1 MQLWENEHFTFLPP
15 NSSERQAYLA
25 WGRKSAF
32 VLNENN
38 STEIEHLN
46 VWLKEK
52 NLPVFGYVSYEAKK
66 LFEKNV
72 YFNSC
77 SDGSELVY
85 FFEPEHVWKEENG
98 TWICLTEE
106 QPNERSVIEGFLSK
120 NKTTEHSANEEKLVF
135 EMLETKESYI
145 EKIERI
151 LGDIQRGNYYE
162 TNFCMPIQAKGLL
175 NDAFAHFSKM
185 NSATEAPHAVY
196 FNGDKF
202 QLLCTSPERFI
213 QKKGNTIISQPIKGT
228 IKRGTSSA
236 EDEEN
241 KNLLRAS
248 KKEQSEN
255 IMIVDLVRNDLSRIA
270 EQASVQ
276 VTSLCELHTFK
287 TLHHL
292 ISTVEAQLPSNIT
305 FTNVLAATFPMGSMT
320 GAPKI
325 SAVKHMEE
333 LEVIDRGIYSGSFGV
348 IEPNGN
354 FDFNVIIR
362 SAVYNKEKKQTTI
375 KVGSAITQASHAE
388 AEFDEC
394 LLKAASTL
402 SIFNNK

>member
-1 MQLWENEHFTFLPP
+1 MQLWENDHFTFLPP
-15 NSSERQAYLA
+15 NSNERQAYIA
-25 WGRKSAF
+25 WGKKDAF

-38 STEIEHLN
+38 PEDILKLN
-46 VWLKEK
+46 NWLAEK
-52 NLPVFGYVSYEAKK
+52 TTPVFGYISFEAKK

-72 YFNSC
+72 YKNVC
-77 SDGSELVY
+77 SDGSEILY
-85 FFEPEHVWKEENG
+85 FFEPQHVWKEENG
-98 TWICLTEE
+98 NWIPLTETE
-106 QPNERSVIEGFLSK
+106 PNEHSVIDSFISNYTKIEIAS
-120 NKTTEHSANEEKLVF
+120 NEEKLSF
-135 EMLETKESYI
+135 EMLESKVSYV
-145 EKIERI
+145 EKIQSV
-151 LGDIQRGNYYE
+151 LNHIQRGDYYE
-162 TNFCMPIQAKGLL
+162 TNFCMPLQAKGMLHQ
-175 NDAFAHFSKM
+175 AFAHFSKM
-185 NSATEAPHAVY
+185 NNATEAPHAVY
-196 FNGDKF
+196 FNGENI

-213 QKKGNTIISQPIKGT
+213 QKKENKLISQPIKGT
-228 IKRGTSSA
+228 IRRGKNSE
-236 EDEEN
+236 EDEQN
-241 KNLLRAS
+241 KALLQS
-248 KKEQSEN
+248 SEKERSEN

-270 EQASVQ
+270 TKASVN

-305 FTNVLAATFPMGSMT
+305 FTEILAATFPMGSMT

-333 LEVIDRGIYSGSFGV
+333 LEVLDRGIYSGTFGV

-375 KVGSAITQASHAE
+375 KVGSAITQASNAE
-388 AEFDEC
+388 AEYEEC

-402 SIFNNK
+402 SIFN

>member
-15 NSSERQAYLA
+15 NSSERQAYIA

-32 VLNENN
+32 VVNENN
-38 STEIEHLN
+38 TSEIEQLN
-46 VWLKEK
+46 VWLKK
-52 NLPVFGYVSYEAKK
+52 KTLPIFGYVSFEAKK
-66 LFEKNV
+66 LFEQNA

-77 SDGSELVY
+77 SDGSDLLY
-85 FFEPEHVWKEENG
+85 FFEPEHIWKEENG
-98 TWICLTEE
+98 TWICLSEE
-106 QPNERSVIEGFLSK
+106 QPNERSVIEDFLSNYK
-120 NKTTEHSANEEKLVF
+120 NIEQSSHEEKLVF
-135 EMLETKESYI
+135 EMLETKDSYI

-151 LGDIQRGNYYE
+151 LVNIQRGDYYE
-162 TNFCMPIQAKGLL
+162 TNFCMPLQAKGLL

-185 NSATEAPHAVY
+185 NNATEAPHAVY
-196 FNGDKF
+196 FNGNNL

-213 QKKGNTIISQPIKGT
+213 QRKGNTIISQPIKGT
-228 IKRGTSSA
+228 IKRGANNT
-236 EDEEN
+236 EDEDN
-241 KNLLRAS
+241 KTILRTS
-248 KKEQSEN
+248 KKERSEN

-270 EQASVQ
+270 EKASVQ

-292 ISTVEAQLPSNIT
+292 ISTVEAQLPSDIT
-305 FTNVLAATFPMGSMT
+305 FIDILAATFPMGSMT

-325 SAVKHMEE
+325 SAVQHMEK
-333 LEVIDRGIYSGSFGV
+333 LEVLDRGIYSGTFGV

-375 KVGSAITQASHAE
+375 KVGSAITTASNAE
-388 AEFDEC
+388 SEYDEC

-402 SIFNNK
+402 SIFN

>member
-1 MQLWENEHFTFLPP
+1 MQLWENDHFTFLPP
-15 NSSERQAYLA
+15 NSNERQAFIA
-25 WGRKSAF
+25 WGKKDAF
-32 VLNENN
+32 VLNETNP
-38 STEIEHLN
+38 SDIQKLN
-46 VWLKEK
+46 QWLAGKTT
-52 NLPVFGYVSYEAKK
+52 PVFGYISFEAKK
-66 LFEKNV
+66 LFEKNA
-72 YFNSC
+72 YTNFS
-77 SDGSELVY
+77 SDGSELIY
-85 FFEPEHVWKEENG
+85 FFEPVHVWKEENG
-98 TWICLTEE
+98 NWNPLTPSE
-106 QPNERSVIEGFLSK
+106 PNERSGIEDFLSNYK
-120 NKTTEHSANEEKLVF
+120 KIEPSDLDEKLVF
-135 EMLETKESYI
+135 EMLETKKSYI

-151 LGDIQRGNYYE
+151 LGDIQRGDYYE
-162 TNFCMPIQAKGLL
+162 TNFCMPLQALGSL

-185 NSATEAPHAVY
+185 NNATEAPHSVY
-196 FNGDKF
+196 FNGENL

-213 QKKGNTIISQPIKGT
+213 QKKGNTLISQPIKGT
-228 IKRGTSSA
+228 IKRGANSI

-241 KNLLRAS
+241 KTVLRTS
-248 KKEQSEN
+248 KKERSEN

-270 EQASVQ
+270 AKASVQ

-305 FTNVLAATFPMGSMT
+305 FTEILAATFPMGSMT

-325 SAVKHMEE
+325 SAVKHMEKIE
-333 LEVIDRGIYSGSFGV
+333 LLDRGLYSGTFGV

-375 KVGSAITQASHAE
+375 KVGSAITHASNAE
-388 AEFDEC
+388 AEYEEC

-402 SIFNNK
+402 SIFN

>member
-32 VLNENN
+32 SLNESNA
-38 STEIEHLN
+38 SEIEQLN
-46 VWLKEK
+46 DWLKEK
-52 NLPVFGYVSYEAKK
+52 TLPVFGYLSFEAKK
-66 LFEKNV
+66 LFEKNA
-72 YFNSC
+72 YENCC

-85 FFEPEHVWKEENG
+85 FFEPEHIWKEENG

-106 QPNERSVIEGFLSK
+106 QPNERSVIEDFLSNYK
-120 NKTTEHSANEEKLVF
+120 NIEQSSNEEKLVF
-135 EMLETKESYI
+135 EMLETKDSYI

-151 LGDIQRGNYYE
+151 LGDIQRGDYYE
-162 TNFCMPIQAKGLL
+162 TNFCMPLQAKGFL

-185 NSATEAPHAVY
+185 NNATEAPHAVY
-196 FNGDKF
+196 FNGINL

-213 QKKGNTIISQPIKGT
+213 QKKGNEIISQPIKGT
-228 IKRGTSSA
+228 IKRGANSI

-241 KNLLRAS
+241 KTVLRTS
-248 KKEQSEN
+248 KKERSEN

-270 EQASVQ
+270 EKSSVK

-292 ISTVEAQLPSNIT
+292 ISTVEAKLTSNIT
-305 FTNVLAATFPMGSMT
+305 FTQILAATFPMGSMT

-325 SAVKHMEE
+325 SAVQHMEK
-333 LEVIDRGIYSGSFGV
+333 LEVLDRGVYSGTFGV

-375 KVGSAITQASHAE
+375 KVGSAITHASNAE
-388 AEFDEC
+388 SEYDEC

-402 SIFNNK
+402 SIFN

>member
-25 WGRKSAF
+25 WGRKNAF
-32 VLNENN
+32 SLNESNA
-38 STEIEHLN
+38 SEIAQLN
-46 VWLKEK
+46 AWLKEK
-52 NLPVFGYVSYEAKK
+52 TLPVFGYLSFEAKK
-66 LFEKNV
+66 LFEKNA
-72 YFNSC
+72 YENGC

-85 FFEPEHVWKEENG
+85 FFEPEHIWKEENG
-98 TWICLTEE
+98 KWICLTEE
-106 QPNERSVIEGFLSK
+106 QPNERSVIEDFLSK
-120 NKTTEHSANEEKLVF
+120 YKKIEPSDLDEKLVF

-145 EKIERI
+145 EKTEQI
-151 LGDIQRGNYYE
+151 LGNIQRGNYYE
-162 TNFCMPIQAKGLL
+162 TNFCMPLQAKGSL
-175 NDAFAHFSKM
+175 NEAFAHFSKM
-185 NSATEAPHAVY
+185 NNATEAPHAVY
-196 FNGDKF
+196 FNGENL

-228 IKRGTSSA
+228 IKRGANSV

-241 KNLLRAS
+241 KSLLRAS
-248 KKEQSEN
+248 KKEQAEN

-270 EQASVQ
+270 EKASVQ

-292 ISTVEAQLPSNIT
+292 ISTVEAKLPSNIT
-305 FTNVLAATFPMGSMT
+305 FTEILAATFPMGSMT

-325 SAVKHMEE
+325 SAVQHMEKIE
-333 LEVIDRGIYSGSFGV
+333 LLDRGIYSGTFGV
-348 IEPNGN
+348 IEPHGN
-354 FDFNVIIR
+354 LDFNVIIR

-375 KVGSAITQASHAE
+375 KVGSAITHASNAE
-388 AEFDEC
+388 SEYDEC

-402 SIFNNK
+402 SIFN

>member
-32 VLNENN
+32 SLNESNA
-38 STEIEHLN
+38 SEIAQLN
-46 VWLKEK
+46 AWIKEK
-52 NLPVFGYVSYEAKK
+52 TLPVFGYLSFEAKK
-66 LFEKNV
+66 LFEKNA
-72 YFNSC
+72 YENSC

-85 FFEPEHVWKEENG
+85 FFEPEHIWKEYNG
-98 TWICLTEE
+98 TWFCLTEE
-106 QPNERSVIEGFLSK
+106 QPNERSVIEDFLSNYK
-120 NKTTEHSANEEKLVF
+120 KIEPSDLDEKLVF

-145 EKIERI
+145 EKTERI
-151 LGDIQRGNYYE
+151 LGDIQRGDYYE
-162 TNFCMPIQAKGLL
+162 TNFCMPLQAMGTL

-185 NSATEAPHAVY
+185 NNATEAPHAVY
-196 FNGDKF
+196 FNGIEL

-228 IKRGTSSA
+228 IKRGANSS

-248 KKEQSEN
+248 TKEQAEN
-255 IMIVDLVRNDLSRIA
+255 IMIVDLVRNDLSRLA
-270 EQASVQ
+270 EKASVQ
-276 VTSLCELHTFK
+276 VTELCELHTFK

-292 ISTVEAQLPSNIT
+292 VSTIEAQLPSDIT
-305 FTNVLAATFPMGSMT
+305 FTEILAATFPMGSMT

-325 SAVKHMEE
+325 SAVQHMEKIE
-333 LEVIDRGIYSGSFGV
+333 MLDRGLYSGTFGV

-375 KVGSAITQASHAE
+375 KVGSAITHASNAE
-388 AEFDEC
+388 AEYDEC

-402 SIFNNK
+402 SIFN

>member
-32 VLNENN
+32 SLNESNA
-38 STEIEHLN
+38 SEIEQLN
-46 VWLKEK
+46 DWLKEK
-52 NLPVFGYVSYEAKK
+52 TLPVFGYLSFEAKK
-66 LFEKNV
+66 LFEKNA
-72 YFNSC
+72 YENCC

-85 FFEPEHVWKEENG
+85 FFEPEHIWKEDNG

-106 QPNERSVIEGFLSK
+106 QPNERSVIEDFLSNYK
-120 NKTTEHSANEEKLVF
+120 NIEQSSNEEKLVF

-151 LGDIQRGNYYE
+151 LGDIQRGDYYE
-162 TNFCMPIQAKGLL
+162 TNFCMPLQAKGLL

-185 NSATEAPHAVY
+185 NNATEAPHAVY
-196 FNGDKF
+196 FNGNNL

-213 QKKGNTIISQPIKGT
+213 QKKGNEIISQPIKGT
-228 IKRGTSSA
+228 IKRGANSI

-241 KNLLRAS
+241 KTVLRTS
-248 KKEQSEN
+248 KKERSEN

-270 EQASVQ
+270 EKSSVQ

-292 ISTVEAQLPSNIT
+292 ISTVEAKLPSNIT
-305 FTNVLAATFPMGSMT
+305 FTQILAATFPMGSMT

-325 SAVKHMEE
+325 SAVQHMEK
-333 LEVIDRGIYSGSFGV
+333 LEVLDRGIYSGTFGV

-375 KVGSAITQASHAE
+375 KVGSAITHASNAE
-388 AEFDEC
+388 SEYDEC

-402 SIFNNK
+402 SIFN

>member
-25 WGRKSAF
+25 WGRKNAF

-38 STEIEHLN
+38 ASEIEQLN

-52 NLPVFGYVSYEAKK
+52 TLPVFGYVSYEAKK
-66 LFEKNV
+66 LFEKNA

-77 SDGSELVY
+77 SDGSDLLY
-85 FFEPEHVWKEENG
+85 FFEPEHIWKEENG

-106 QPNERSVIEGFLSK
+106 QPNERSVIEDFLSNYK
-120 NKTTEHSANEEKLVF
+120 NIEQSSHEEKLVF
-135 EMLETKESYI
+135 EMLETKDSYI

-151 LGDIQRGNYYE
+151 LVNIQRGDYYE
-162 TNFCMPIQAKGLL
+162 TNFCMPLQAKGLIH
-175 NDAFAHFSKM
+175 DTFAHFSKM
-185 NSATEAPHAVY
+185 NNATEAPHAVY
-196 FNGDKF
+196 FNGHNL
-202 QLLCTSPERFI
+202 QLLCTSPERFL
-213 QKKGNTIISQPIKGT
+213 QKNGNTLISQPIKGT
-228 IKRGTSSA
+228 IKRGSNSA

-241 KNLLRAS
+241 KTLLRTS
-248 KKEQSEN
+248 KKERSEN

-270 EQASVQ
+270 TKASVN
-276 VTSLCELHTFK
+276 VKSLCELHTFK

-292 ISTVEAQLPSNIT
+292 ISTIEAKLPSNIT
-305 FTNVLAATFPMGSMT
+305 FTQILAATFPMGSMT

-325 SAVKHMEE
+325 SAVQHMEK
-333 LEVIDRGIYSGSFGV
+333 LEVLDRGMYSGTFGV

-375 KVGSAITQASHAE
+375 KVGSAITHASNAE
-388 AEFDEC
+388 SEYDEC

-402 SIFNNK
+402 SIFN

>member
-15 NSSERQAYLA
+15 NSSERQAYIA
-25 WGRKSAF
+25 WGKKSTF

-38 STEIEHLN
+38 TSEIEQLN

-52 NLPVFGYVSYEAKK
+52 TLPVFGYLSFEAKK
-66 LFEKNV
+66 LFEKNA
-72 YFNSC
+72 YENCC

-85 FFEPEHVWKEENG
+85 FFEPEHIWKEENG
-98 TWICLTEE
+98 MWICLTEE
-106 QPNERSVIEGFLSK
+106 QPNERSGIEDFLSNYK
-120 NKTTEHSANEEKLVF
+120 KIEPSDLDEKLVF

-151 LGDIQRGNYYE
+151 LGDIQRGDYYE
-162 TNFCMPIQAKGLL
+162 TNFCMPLQAKGSL
-175 NDAFAHFSKM
+175 NEAFAHFSKM
-185 NSATEAPHAVY
+185 NNATEAPHTVY
-196 FNGDKF
+196 FNGDNL

-213 QKKGNTIISQPIKGT
+213 QKKGKKIISQPIKGT
-228 IKRGTSSA
+228 IKRGANST

-241 KNLLRAS
+241 KTWLRVS
-248 KKEQSEN
+248 KKERAEN
-255 IMIVDLVRNDLSRIA
+255 IMIVDLVRNDLSRLA
-270 EQASVQ
+270 EKASVQ
-276 VTSLCELHTFK
+276 VTELCELHTFK

-292 ISTVEAQLPSNIT
+292 VSTIEAQLPSDIT
-305 FTNVLAATFPMGSMT
+305 FTEILAATFPMGSMT

-325 SAVKHMEE
+325 SAVQHMEKIE
-333 LEVIDRGIYSGSFGV
+333 MLDRGLYSGTFGV
-348 IEPNGN
+348 FEPNGN

-375 KVGSAITQASHAE
+375 KVGSAITHASNAE
-388 AEFDEC
+388 SEYDEC

-402 SIFNNK
+402 SIFN

>member
-32 VLNENN
+32 SLNESNP
-38 STEIEHLN
+38 SEIAQLN
-46 VWLKEK
+46 DWLKEK
-52 NLPVFGYVSYEAKK
+52 TLPVFGYLSFEAKK
-66 LFEKNV
+66 LFEKNA
-72 YFNSC
+72 YENCC

-85 FFEPEHVWKEENG
+85 FFEPEHIWKEENG
-98 TWICLTEE
+98 MWICLTEE
-106 QPNERSVIEGFLSK
+106 QPNERSVIEDFLSNYK
-120 NKTTEHSANEEKLVF
+120 KIEPSALDEKLVF

-151 LGDIQRGNYYE
+151 LGDIQRGDYYE
-162 TNFCMPIQAKGLL
+162 TNFCMPLQAKGSL
-175 NDAFAHFSKM
+175 NEAFAHFSKM
-185 NSATEAPHAVY
+185 NNATEAPHTVY
-196 FNGDKF
+196 FNGDNL

-213 QKKGNTIISQPIKGT
+213 QKKGNKIISQPIKGT
-228 IKRGTSSA
+228 IKRGANST
-236 EDEEN
+236 EDEEH
-241 KNLLRAS
+241 KTWLRAS
-248 KKEQSEN
+248 KKEQAEN

-270 EQASVQ
+270 TKASVN
-276 VTSLCELHTFK
+276 VKSLCELHTFK

-305 FTNVLAATFPMGSMT
+305 FTEILAATFPMGSMT

-325 SAVKHMEE
+325 SAVKHMEKIE
-333 LEVIDRGIYSGSFGV
+333 LLDRGLYSGTFGV

-375 KVGSAITQASHAE
+375 KVGSAITHASNAE
-388 AEFDEC
+388 AEYEEC

-402 SIFNNK
+402 SIFN

>member
-32 VLNENN
+32 SLNESNA
-38 STEIEHLN
+38 SEIAQLN
-46 VWLKEK
+46 AWIKEK
-52 NLPVFGYVSYEAKK
+52 TLPVFGYLSFEAKK
-66 LFEKNV
+66 LFEKNA
-72 YFNSC
+72 YENSC

-85 FFEPEHVWKEENG
+85 FFEPEHIWKEYNG
-98 TWICLTEE
+98 TWFCLTEE
-106 QPNERSVIEGFLSK
+106 QPNERSVIEDFLSNYK
-120 NKTTEHSANEEKLVF
+120 KIEPSDLDEKLVF

-145 EKIERI
+145 EKTERI
-151 LGDIQRGNYYE
+151 LGDIQRGDYYE
-162 TNFCMPIQAKGLL
+162 TNFCMPLQAMGTL

-185 NSATEAPHAVY
+185 NNATEAPHAVY
-196 FNGDKF
+196 FNGIEL

-228 IKRGTSSA
+228 IKRGANSS

-248 KKEQSEN
+248 TKEQAEN
-255 IMIVDLVRNDLSRIA
+255 IMIVDLVRNDLSRLA
-270 EQASVQ
+270 EKASVQ
-276 VTSLCELHTFK
+276 VTALCELHTFK

-292 ISTVEAQLPSNIT
+292 VSTIEAQLPSKIT
-305 FTNVLAATFPMGSMT
+305 FTEILAATFPMGSMT

-325 SAVKHMEE
+325 SAVQHMEKIE
-333 LEVIDRGIYSGSFGV
+333 LLDRGIYSGTFGV

-375 KVGSAITQASHAE
+375 KVGSAITHASNAE
-388 AEFDEC
+388 SEYDEC

-402 SIFNNK
+402 SIFN

>member
-32 VLNENN
+32 SLNESNA
-38 STEIEHLN
+38 SEIEQLN
-46 VWLKEK
+46 DWLKK
-52 NLPVFGYVSYEAKK
+52 KTLPVFGYLSFEAKK
-66 LFEKNV
+66 LFEKNA
-72 YFNSC
+72 YENCC

-85 FFEPEHVWKEENG
+85 FFEPEHIWKEENG

-106 QPNERSVIEGFLSK
+106 QPNERSVIEDFLSNYK
-120 NKTTEHSANEEKLVF
+120 NIEQSSNEEKLVF

-151 LGDIQRGNYYE
+151 LSDIQRGDYYE
-162 TNFCMPIQAKGLL
+162 TNFCMPLQAEGLL

-185 NSATEAPHAVY
+185 NNATEAPHAVY
-196 FNGDKF
+196 FNGKNL

-213 QKKGNTIISQPIKGT
+213 QKKGNEIISQPIKGT
-228 IKRGTSSA
+228 IKRGANSI

-241 KNLLRAS
+241 KTVLRTS
-248 KKEQSEN
+248 KKERSEN

-270 EQASVQ
+270 EKSSVQ

-292 ISTVEAQLPSNIT
+292 ISTVEAKLPSNIT
-305 FTNVLAATFPMGSMT
+305 FTQILAATFPMGSMT

-325 SAVKHMEE
+325 SAVQHMEK
-333 LEVIDRGIYSGSFGV
+333 LEVLDRGIYSGTFGV

-375 KVGSAITQASHAE
+375 KVGSAITHASNAE
-388 AEFDEC
+388 AEYDEC

-402 SIFNNK
+402 SIFN